1 MPKFAANISWLFTEL
16 PFVERFARAREAGFT
31 GVECLFP
38 YEVPLA
44 ELCDAQRQ
52 SGLPVVLIN
61 APPGDWARGARGL
74 AAQPDCDEAFIDAI
88 LLAREYASALGCRQV
103 HVMAGHRVNSLSEQQ
118 QYQLLIQRLRQAAN
132 LLAEKNISVLI
143 EPLNKEDMPGYFV
156 NSFPLAEKIIHDV
169 GCDNIGLQFDIYHC
183 QKLHGNIINNIQRY
197 LPITRHYQV
206 ASSPGRNEPGSGEL
220 NDDWIFSQID
230 NTNYHGW
237 VGCEYQPLTPP
248 GADIHWLAPYK

>member
-44 ELCDAQRQ
+44 ELRDAQRQ

-103 HVMAGHRVNSLSEQQ
+103 HVM
-118 QYQLLIQRLRQAAN
+118 
-132 LLAEKNISVLI
+132 
-143 EPLNKEDMPGYFV
+143 
-156 NSFPLAEKIIHDV
+156 
-169 GCDNIGLQFDIYHC
+169 
-183 QKLHGNIINNIQRY
+183 
-197 LPITRHYQV
+197 
-206 ASSPGRNEPGSGEL
+206 SGE
-220 NDDWIFSQID
+220 
-230 NTNYHGW
+230 
-237 VGCEYQPLTPP
+237 
-248 GADIHWLAPYK
+248 